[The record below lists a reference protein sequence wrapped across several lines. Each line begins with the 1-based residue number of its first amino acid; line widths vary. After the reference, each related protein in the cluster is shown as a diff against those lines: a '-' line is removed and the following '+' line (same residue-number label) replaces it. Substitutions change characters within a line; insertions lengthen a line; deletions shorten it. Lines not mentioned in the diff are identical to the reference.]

1 LFLKGERC
9 FSPKCAMVKKPY
21 APGQHAKPSVAV
33 TEYGKQLRE
42 KQVLKNVYGLR
53 EKQFKKYFKD
63 LSKKGGKF
71 GDLLVGRLETRL
83 DCVAHRLGFAE
94 SRSYARQLIGHGFLQ
109 VNGRKVTIP
118 SFNLKEGDEISFVGG
133 KESKN
138 CVKLVRERLTAK
150 KPEIPA
156 WLMLNA
162 KDLKGKLLNIPTE
175 REVNPD
181 ANPQAVIEFY
191 SR

>member
-1 LFLKGERC
+1 MFLKGERC

-21 APGQHAKPSVAV
+21 APGQHAKPGVAV

-63 LSKKGGKF
+63 VAKKEGKF
-71 GDLLVGRLETRL
+71 GDLLVGKLETRL
-83 DCVAHRLGFAE
+83 DCVTHRLGLAE
-94 SRSYARQLIGHGFLQ
+94 SRSSARQLIGHGFLS
-109 VNGRKVTIP
+109 VNGKKITVP
-118 SFNLKEGDEISFVGG
+118 SFHLKKGDVVAFSAN

-138 CVKLVRERLTAK
+138 YVKMTRERLTGK
-150 KPEIPA
+150 KVEVPI
-156 WLMLNA
+156 WLELNA
-162 KDLKGKLLNIPTE
+162 KDLKGELIGVPTE

-181 ANPQAVIEFY
+181 ANPQAVTEFY